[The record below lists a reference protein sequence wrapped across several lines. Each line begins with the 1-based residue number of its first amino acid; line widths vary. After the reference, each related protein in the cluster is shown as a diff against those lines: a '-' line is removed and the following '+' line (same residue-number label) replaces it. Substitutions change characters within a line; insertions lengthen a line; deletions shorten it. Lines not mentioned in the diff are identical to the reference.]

1 MNLRSAWLAAALA
14 AAIGARGAY
23 LAAEPAFVVGV
34 TTPVRDA
41 VRVEGVRWAMT
52 ADGAIVVTAAS
63 AQPGH
68 ERVGTI
74 WVGIPSH
81 VELHDVEVR
90 CTDAGQSVRWLRAA
104 GARWDGAEL
113 ALAGPVR
120 GEAADGAF
128 TASSARVADGRIV
141 VAR

>member
-14 AAIGARGAY
+14 AAVGARGAY

-68 ERVGTI
+68 ERVGTL
-74 WVGIPSH
+74 WVGIPSF
-81 VELHDVEVR
+81 VDLRDVEVR
-90 CTDAGQSVRWLRAA
+90 CTDAAQPVRWLRAPS
-104 GARWDGAEL
+104 ARWDGAALEL
-113 ALAGPVR
+113 DGPVR
-120 GEAADGAF
+120 GEGVDGGF
-128 TASSARVADGRIV
+128 TAASARVVDGRIV